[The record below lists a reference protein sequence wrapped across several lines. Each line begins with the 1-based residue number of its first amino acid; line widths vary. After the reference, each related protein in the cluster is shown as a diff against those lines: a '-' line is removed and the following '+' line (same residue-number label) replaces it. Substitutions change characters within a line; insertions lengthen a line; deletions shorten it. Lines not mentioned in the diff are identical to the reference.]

1 MRLFCACMLVCALM
15 LVPFTAGADTIVRT
29 LTGTSAHGNYVA
41 FDVTID
47 FTVTG
52 GDFGLGTGTAVASFT
67 LENTS
72 GLYPF
77 DDPAVGN
84 PILTGFMFNVPDGA
98 SVLLSQALV
107 LAGSNLYS
115 TGGKM
120 NGDTYPPGCYPIAAD
135 EDHLDWYELTADV
148 AAGYYGIFTTS
159 LETQNGVKAGIVDPE
174 VMEDCIQAG
183 DIFSPFVVSGRIKY
197 VVDLGS
203 LDHSLDC
210 AADFLLLCSQ
220 IFGEMQESV
229 ALGGKFQGLDG
240 GGEESCFV
248 ADPGECTP
256 VAVEDGSWGSIKAM
270 YRD

>member
-1 MRLFCACMLVCALM
+1 MRLFCACVLLCAVILIP
-15 LVPFTAGADTIVRT
+15 VAAGADTIVRT

-52 GDFGLGTGTAVASFT
+52 GDFNVGTGTAVACFT

-77 DDPAVGN
+77 QDPVVGN

-98 SVLLSQALV
+98 TVGLTQALI
-107 LAGSNLYS
+107 LAGSNIYS
-115 TGGKM
+115 TGGRIDGE
-120 NGDTYPPGCYPIAAD
+120 NYPPGCYPIAAD
-135 EDHLDWYELTADV
+135 EDHINWYELTADV

-159 LETQNGVKAGIVDPE
+159 LETLNGVKGGIVAPE

-183 DIFSPFVVSGRIKY
+183 EIFSPIVVSGRIKY
-197 VVDLGS
+197 VVTLGCLNTDLV
-203 LDHSLDC
+203 C
-210 AADFLLLCSQ
+210 AADFLMLCSD
-220 IFGEMQESV
+220 IFGEMQESS
-229 ALGGKFQGLDG
+229 ALGGKFQGVDG

-256 VAVEDGSWGSIKAM
+256 VAVEEGNWGSIKAM